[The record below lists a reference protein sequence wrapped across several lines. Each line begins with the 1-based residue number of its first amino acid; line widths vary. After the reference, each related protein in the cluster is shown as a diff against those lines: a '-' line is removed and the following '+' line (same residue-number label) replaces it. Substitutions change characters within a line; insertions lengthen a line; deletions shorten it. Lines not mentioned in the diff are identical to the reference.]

1 VKGITIK
8 LHCMD
13 KQLFDASRLNKI
25 GKQLRTRAQTVAV
38 AESVTS
44 GLLQFAFSSMENAEK
59 FYHGGIT
66 AYNVAQK
73 FKHLNVEPIHAI
85 DCNCVSQKVADEMA
99 IHVSMHF
106 NSDWGIG
113 ITGYATPV
121 AESGNKV
128 FAYYSISFQGEI
140 KASGKLESLKAT
152 PPDPQIGYVNEVLET
167 LNGLI

>member
-1 VKGITIK
+1 
-8 LHCMD
+8 ME
-13 KQLFDASRLNKI
+13 KQLFDASLLNKI
-25 GKQLRTRAQTVAV
+25 GKQLRAKEWTIAV

-73 FKHLNVEPIHAI
+73 FKHLNVEAIHAI
-85 DCNCVSQKVADEMA
+85 ACNCVSQKIASEMA
-99 IHVSMHF
+99 IHVALEF

-121 AESGNKV
+121 PESGGKV
-128 FAYYSISFQGEI
+128 FAYYAICFHGEL
-140 KASGKLESLKAT
+140 KASGKLDALKTT
-152 PPDPQIGYVNEVLET
+152 PPAPQIGYVNGVLK
-167 LNGLI
+167 IMKKMI